1 MKKESSLGRFITN
14 LVKRSKF
21 DNLGTV
27 SEIVAVALDAL
38 PRLAAVTKLFVI
50 HGYTGAYHDAPL
62 ILQLLRDVWQI
73 FGDRLRSLQVQVVFE
88 NLELLL
94 PASLNLPNLSVNAD
108 GVSSTTA
115 STCESIIPTVIRS
128 HASSLRDVSFTT
140 GNAAIDTRP
149 IFQSLQALPGLQAIH
164 ISIPFGPFVP
174 SPFPAN
180 HMLYSCRRHLEFL
193 SLDFRTFMRD
203 HASRSSTLFSED
215 WCSVDLPH
223 LRELRINPPIMGS
236 SQEFI
241 DYIHRFAPSLTSL
254 WIKPN
259 LKLRYNQLGSI
270 FRDFLSLRNLSIS
283 IEWFFP
289 DVLALL
295 AQTLPHLLTLH
306 LRYSHLAAS
315 TQQLLR
321 DDTRPLS
328 LLVSWFFLLD
338 FINYNNFLAL

>member
-1 MKKESSLGRFITN
+1 MGRFITN
-14 LVKRSKF
+14 LVKRSKSN
-21 DNLGTV
+21 NLSTV
-27 SEIVAVALDAL
+27 SEFVAVALDAL
-38 PRLAAVTKLFVI
+38 PRLTAVTKLSVI
-50 HGYTGAYHDAPL
+50 HSYTGAYHDAPL

-94 PASLNLPNLSVNAD
+94 PASLNLPNLEILTVNAD
-108 GVSSTTA
+108 GISSTMA

-128 HASSLRDVSFTT
+128 HASSLRNVSFTT
-140 GNAAIDTRP
+140 GNAAVDTRP
-149 IFQSLQALPGLQAIH
+149 IFQSLQVLPGLQAIH

-180 HMLYSCRRHLEFL
+180 HMLYNCQHHLEFL
-193 SLDFRTFMRD
+193 SLDFGTFMHD
-203 HASRSSTLFSED
+203 HALRSSTLFSED
-215 WCSVDLPH
+215 WCFVNLPR

-236 SQEFI
+236 SREFI

-259 LKLRYNQLGSI
+259 LKLHYNQLGSI

-295 AQTLPHLLTLH
+295 AQTLPHLQTLN
-306 LRYSHLAAS
+306 LRYSHLDAT
-315 TQQLLR
+315 TQQLLH
-321 DDTRPLS
+321 DNRPLS
-328 LLVSWFFLLD
+328 LLVS
-338 FINYNNFLAL
+338 